1 MIGAQG
7 EQTSVFCDLTGKVAL
22 VTGSGR
28 GLGKAA
34 ATALAAAGAEVA
46 LVSRTESEVEAAAA
60 EIGRLGRKAR
70 PFVADVS
77 GAAAVRDLVEK
88 ILKGFGTIDI
98 LVNNAGTA
106 LERPLLG
113 MQEKEWDQ
121 VFAVNLKA
129 AFLCS
134 QAVGPEM
141 IRKRHGKIINISSVA
156 AWVGIPSLT
165 AYCASKAGLLQ
176 FTRALALEWARYNIQ
191 VNALC
196 PGYFRTRMN
205 ESFFATE
212 AGEALIR
219 HTIPM
224 QRLGEPRELSG
235 AILFLTSEASS
246 FMTGAALVVDGG
258 QTAG

>member
-1 MIGAQG
+1 M
-7 EQTSVFCDLTGKVAL
+7 
-22 VTGSGR
+22 R
-28 GLGKAA
+28 N
-34 ATALAAAGAEVA
+34 
-46 LVSRTESEVEAAAA
+46 
-60 EIGRLGRKAR
+60 
-70 PFVADVS
+70 
-77 GAAAVRDLVEK
+77 LVEK
-88 ILKGFGTIDI
+88 VLREFGTIDI
-98 LVNNAGTA
+98 LVNNAGMA

-113 MQEKEWDQ
+113 MQEEEWDR

-134 QAVGPEM
+134 RAVGPEM
-141 IRKRHGKIINISSVA
+141 IKKRRGKVINVSSVA
-156 AWVGIPSLT
+156 AWVGIPTLT

-212 AGEALIR
+212 AGQTLLRQE
-219 HTIPM
+219 IPM

-235 AILFLTSEASS
+235 AVVFLASEASS